1 MAEAHFS
8 GAVAD
13 LRLLN
18 PQNQQHEEGNTGSE
32 GFTSKSLVLDTG
44 YFSVTSYQSVLRGLN
59 YEQLKRLEN

>member
-32 GFTSKSLVLDTG
+32 GFTSKSLV
-44 YFSVTSYQSVLRGLN
+44 YKQIFSSRY
-59 YEQLKRLEN
+59 RLLFCNILSINIKKS